1 MGLANLFLG
10 KWVGIG
16 TALCLSL
23 MLEAGTAYAFQNLE
37 KDARGP
43 EVLQVQKQLQ
53 FLGYKIAKLDGSFDN
68 STYRAVMSFQR
79 DQKIK
84 ITGVVDAK
92 PSMPYR

>member
-1 MGLANLFLG
+1 MDLEPIISNMEVTMGLANLFLG

-23 MLEAGTAYAFQNLE
+23 MLEAGSAYAFQNLE

-53 FLGYKIAKLDGSFDN
+53 ILGY
-68 STYRAVMSFQR
+68 
-79 DQKIK
+79 
-84 ITGVVDAK
+84 
-92 PSMPYR
+92 